1 MSPVRFPL
9 VVGALRGIVDRDTAL
24 AAAVVGS
31 AMILTIIAIAFY
43 LLHHLLHHIT

>member
-1 MSPVRFPL
+1 
-9 VVGALRGIVDRDTAL
+9 VDRDTAL
-24 AAAVVGS
+24 AATVVGS